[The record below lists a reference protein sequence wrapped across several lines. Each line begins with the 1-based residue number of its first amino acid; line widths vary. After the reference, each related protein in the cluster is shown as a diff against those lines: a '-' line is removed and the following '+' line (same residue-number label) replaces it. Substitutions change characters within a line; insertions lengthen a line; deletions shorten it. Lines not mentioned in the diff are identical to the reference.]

1 VPEKPSVAAGIR
13 VNEEAR
19 SDVRRYV
26 LLFMPLAAALLGIA
40 VALRRRSTEGA
51 PRKKAT

>member
-1 VPEKPSVAAGIR
+1 VAAGIR
-13 VNEEAR
+13 INEDSRAE
-19 SDVRRYV
+19 VRRYV

-51 PRKKAT
+51 PRKKVT